1 MAASG
6 EYVTLLFSGSYGYPK
21 MELGLHPFNFVE
33 LRLRYVLDVE
43 VSNNGHT
50 EAQ

>member
-21 MELGLHPFNFVE
+21 MELGLHHLISWNCDFDMFWI
-33 LRLRYVLDVE
+33 
-43 VSNNGHT
+43 
-50 EAQ
+50 